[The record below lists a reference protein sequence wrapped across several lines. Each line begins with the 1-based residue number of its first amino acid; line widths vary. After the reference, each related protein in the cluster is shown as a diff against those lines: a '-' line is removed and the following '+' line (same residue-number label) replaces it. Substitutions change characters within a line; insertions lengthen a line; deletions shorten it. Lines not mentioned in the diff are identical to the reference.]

1 MVLSFTNFHLT
12 IESAQNF
19 RTNFIIKKFHKV
31 YLHIILS
38 FKAQENKQINKYAH
52 TGVSYGPSSFFPFY
66 FKIYNNYQKYQKIPN
81 KDETYPNMTKLY
93 QKITK

>member
-38 FKAQENKQINKYAH
+38 FKAQEEKK
-52 TGVSYGPSSFFPFY
+52 
-66 FKIYNNYQKYQKIPN
+66 
-81 KDETYPNMTKLY
+81 
-93 QKITK
+93 KITSMLIANIFIEYLTFSSVLF